1 MSARTVEQAAAIVEL
16 SNALGKWKVTNDA
29 INACLEYLQA
39 NYPKLFPTEEQLFTA
54 VNSCPRLTLIQGG
67 RDA

>member
-39 NYPKLFPTEEQLFTA
+39 NYPKLPDRGAT
-54 VNSCPRLTLIQGG
+54 VHG
-67 RDA
+67 RE